1 MAPVE
6 LISRFPSPYIKF
18 DFNAGEVSRA
28 LTGDKRHD
36 LEITMAARDERD
48 MIARLC
54 SITCWLQLDCKESC
68 GIFG

>member
-6 LISRFPSPYIKF
+6 LISTISVSIYPF

-36 LEITMAARDERD
+36 FELTMAARDERD
-48 MIARLC
+48 VIARL
-54 SITCWLQLDCKESC
+54 
-68 GIFG
+68 F